1 MRWMKGFKFSDG
13 YAAGLRRSM
22 NMAIEK
28 LIGLK
33 SQDYQRNHDR
43 DDAEVRKG
51 DTSASMQDGK
61 KFLPGFS
68 IQCNIYL
75 YICHMKLK
83 WWSCSV

>member
-33 SQDYQRNHDR
+33 SQDYHIIMERLLPIMFR
-43 DDAEVRKG
+43 GYFDDAV
-51 DTSASMQDGK
+51 
-61 KFLPGFS
+61 
-68 IQCNIYL
+68 
-75 YICHMKLK
+75 
-83 WWSCSV
+83 